1 MPLLLSYS
9 LRNLQERKL
18 TNLLTATG
26 MALVVF
32 VYAAVLM
39 LDSGLKQTLVATGE
53 DTNVIF
59 VRRSAEVEIQSLIDR
74 RQARIIE
81 SQPEIII
88 GAEGAPL
95 VSKEVAVLIS
105 QPRRKTRQA
114 SNLLIRGVGPA
125 ALAVRPQVRIAE
137 GRMFRQG
144 SNEIVIGR
152 ALAGRFED
160 VEIGSSLRFAQ
171 REWRIVGRFD
181 AGGSGFDSEIWGDSE
196 QLMQSFRR
204 DFFSSITVRLADRSG
219 FDTLK
224 ARLEADP
231 RLTIEAKRERIFYE
245 EQSRLLS
252 GFIQMLGLTLSV
264 MFSLGAVIGATI
276 TMYAAVASRM
286 MEIGVLRALGFRR
299 SRILI
304 AFLVEALLLALIGW
318 VLGILFAS
326 LMTQVK
332 ITTLNWTSLSELAFR
347 FVLTPAIVLKSLL
360 FALVMGFLGGFL
372 PAVRAARMKIV
383 DALRVA

>member
-105 QPRRKTRQA
+105 RPRRKTRQA

-125 ALAVRPQVRIAE
+125 AV
-137 GRMFRQG
+137 
-144 SNEIVIGR
+144 
-152 ALAGRFED
+152 
-160 VEIGSSLRFAQ
+160 
-171 REWRIVGRFD
+171 
-181 AGGSGFDSEIWGDSE
+181 
-196 QLMQSFRR
+196 
-204 DFFSSITVRLADRSG
+204 T
-219 FDTLK
+219 
-224 ARLEADP
+224 
-231 RLTIEAKRERIFYE
+231 
-245 EQSRLLS
+245 
-252 GFIQMLGLTLSV
+252 
-264 MFSLGAVIGATI
+264 
-276 TMYAAVASRM
+276 
-286 MEIGVLRALGFRR
+286 
-299 SRILI
+299 
-304 AFLVEALLLALIGW
+304 
-318 VLGILFAS
+318 
-326 LMTQVK
+326 
-332 ITTLNWTSLSELAFR
+332 
-347 FVLTPAIVLKSLL
+347 
-360 FALVMGFLGGFL
+360 
-372 PAVRAARMKIV
+372 
-383 DALRVA
+383 